1 MCACSNLLKSIASA
15 FSVPVLAAT
24 LSFVAYTSTSHA
36 FNVATIFSSLALFN
50 LLRQPLMFMP
60 RALSATTDAQN
71 ALERLKALFLAE
83 LNEGEAFIVNPDQPA
98 GLLVE
103 DATFEWEE
111 SPSARE
117 IKEGDGKKGN
127 KKEKAAVKGDVTP
140 VPEQSAPFQVKEVN
154 MSIQRGTLAAV
165 VGSVGSGKV
174 RTQPVCCTHRSGFD
188 AAGSRVFC
196 KALSERC
203 AKFAGMCRSAA
214 RSHIVPRR
222 LGYRT
227 LRWYGPCE
235 LPSRECAY
243 RPLQKENVLFGQPYE
258 EERVS
263 TGYTSM
269 LIAD

>member
-1 MCACSNLLKSIASA
+1 MTDCMRAGAMRVVKYFSHEESFLKSEQPGDCIQNAYAHWSQGFSICVSTSSRASRRSKSPAQRSKHPTRIRMCACSSLLDSIASA

-83 LNEGEAFIVNPDQPA
+83 LNEGEAFIVDPAQPV

-174 RTQPVCCTHRSGFD
+174 RTQPVS
-188 AAGSRVFC
+188 V
-196 KALSERC
+196 
-203 AKFAGMCRSAA
+203 A
-214 RSHIVPRR
+214 RIVV
-222 LGYRT
+222 G
-227 LRWYGPCE
+227 
-235 LPSRECAY
+235 
-243 RPLQKENVLFGQPYE
+243 V
-258 EERVS
+258 
-263 TGYTSM
+263 
-269 LIAD
+269 

>member
-83 LNEGEAFIVNPDQPA
+83 LNEGEAFIVDPAQPV

-174 RTQPVCCTHRSGFD
+174 RTQPVSVARIGRGLMRPVVESSARPYRGD
-188 AAGSRVFC
+188 AQSSWACVVRRQGRILFSDG
-196 KALSERC
+196 LDTERYV
-203 AKFAGMCRSAA
+203 GTDHVSCR
-214 RSHIVPRR
+214 P
-222 LGYRT
+222 
-227 LRWYGPCE
+227 
-235 LPSRECAY
+235 
-243 RPLQKENVLFGQPYE
+243 ENVL
-258 EERVS
+258 
-263 TGYTSM
+263 TGPCRKRMSYSANRTKKSG
-269 LIAD
+269 